1 MIGRSLRHR
10 FATIRW
16 KHESYERLHA
26 ATFQA
31 LNGFLD
37 SLRTLTEVD
46 LIAALTEAHIR
57 AIIACVDSRV
67 VLFGGRADERHIDA
81 AGTTRHSFD
90 LKSATTVFGRIDIVR
105 SGAKPL
111 SVVERDLVHHA
122 AAAASLAIC
131 DAQSRTARME
141 AMDYAAVLLATMPG
155 AVFILD
161 RRFRIE
167 RANELGVMLMTA
179 DIASLD
185 DCEIIGA
192 RPIFAGT
199 DLSEICQDVVATQLP
214 RGLAVASATSANT
227 LDISI
232 APFRQS
238 VAIFVR
244 DMTHQRETEEKLR
257 QSQKLEAI
265 GQLGGGIAHDVN
277 NMLTVMLGNLDDIAE
292 RARMRMLTE
301 GPTSAEEADAGAG
314 ASGSRA
320 DLLLADAAL
329 RAGES
334 ATELMSRIVAFARR
348 QPLAPRVV
356 DLAALLA
363 SLEGLL
369 RRTLG
374 ENIAMRICCG
384 ADLWHALVDPT
395 ELESAILN
403 LALNARDAM
412 PQCGFMEITASNV
425 DVDRVYA
432 AGSGLSRVG
441 EYIEIG
447 VSDTGRG
454 MPAETMRRAFD
465 PFFTT
470 KEPGK
475 GTGLGLSMVY
485 GFARQSGGHTTIDS
499 EPGAGTIV
507 RIYLPRS
514 YAPVEPARPTGRPQP
529 IGGRETILLVEDN
542 ALVRD
547 HTKAMLLGLG
557 YRVSAATDGRDAV
570 AQLDGGLRPDLVLT
584 DVVLPGGM
592 TGRDVADRSAR
603 IVAGVRVLFMSGY
616 AGDVLLE
623 NGRLEPDVAL
633 LKKPY
638 RRAELARR
646 VRLQLEAEPWVRT
659 TRYMTA
665 P

>member
-1 MIGRSLRHR
+1 
-10 FATIRW
+10 
-16 KHESYERLHA
+16 
-26 ATFQA
+26 

-37 SLRTLTEVD
+37 ALRAQPDVD
-46 LIAALTEAHIR
+46 LIAARTEAHIR
-57 AIIACVDSRV
+57 TIVACVDSRV
-67 VLFGGRADERHIDA
+67 VLFGAGAEERHVDPL
-81 AGTTRHSFD
+81 GTTPHSFD
-90 LKSATTVFGRIDIVR
+90 LRSADAVLGRIDIVR
-105 SGAKPL
+105 SSTSPL
-111 SVVERDLVHHA
+111 SAIERDLAHHA

-131 DAQSRTARME
+131 EAQSRAAKTDAR
-141 AMDYAAVLLATMPG
+141 DYAAQLLATMPG
-155 AVFILD
+155 PVFILD
-161 RRFRIE
+161 RRLRIE
-167 RANELGVMLMTA
+167 RANEAGVMLMTA
-179 DIASLD
+179 DTASLD
-185 DCEIIGA
+185 DCEIAGA

-199 DLSEICQDVVATQLP
+199 DLSEICEDVIATQSTRALS
-214 RGLAVASATSANT
+214 VNSATSTDA

-244 DMTHQRETEEKLR
+244 DTTHQRETEEKLR

-292 RARMRMLTE
+292 RARMRILTE
-301 GPTSAEEADAGAG
+301 APRSDRQTDELAG

-320 DLLLADAAL
+320 DLMLADAAL

-334 ATELMSRIVAFARR
+334 ATELMSRILAFARR

-356 DLAALLA
+356 DLAALLT

-369 RRTLG
+369 IRTLG
-374 ENIAMRICCG
+374 ENIAVRISCG
-384 ADLWHALVDPT
+384 VNLWHALVDPT

-412 PQCGFMEITASNV
+412 HECGAIEITASNI

-447 VSDTGRG
+447 VSDAGGG

-470 KEPGK
+470 KEAGK

-499 EPGAGTIV
+499 EPGTGTIV

-514 YAPVEPARPTGRPQP
+514 YAPVEAVRASSRPRAV
-529 IGGRETILLVEDN
+529 GGWETILLVEDN

-557 YRVSAATDGRDAV
+557 YRVSAATDGADAI
-570 AQLDGGLRPDLVLT
+570 AQLEGGLRPDLLLT
-584 DVVLPGGM
+584 DVVLPGAM
-592 TGRDVADRSAR
+592 NGRDVADGSAR
-603 IVAGVRVLFMSGY
+603 IVQGVRVLFMSGY

-623 NGRLEPDVAL
+623 NGRLEHGVAL
-633 LKKPY
+633 LNKPY

-646 VRLQLEAEPWVRT
+646 VRLQLDADPWVT
-659 TRYMTA
+659 TERYRTA